1 MKRSTQSSSGES
13 SFQDSLDN
21 GVLKEACNTQS
32 CEGISIIKRIN
43 IYAHFCIE
51 TSYESC
57 KLKIC
62 LFQFYV
68 PPSLDSF

>member
-32 CEGISIIKRIN
+32 CEGISIIKPIN
-43 IYAHFCIE
+43 IYAHFCISE
-51 TSYESC
+51 
-57 KLKIC
+57 L
-62 LFQFYV
+62 
-68 PPSLDSF
+68 